1 MGAVQVHGGVGG
13 SGVMPV
19 VQGAFSRAI
28 GSGKALPMS
37 GNEAGCFAL
46 DADTGVLRASAPL
59 PLGATDLVIEV
70 TDSNHWTAQGE
81 LRVNVGAPTPFQ
93 DWMAEQGLGGGMPED
108 DSDGDGVGAWL
119 EYALGG
125 RPTVPDA
132 GIGMTGRPVL
142 PQVSVDAEDN
152 RLRLSFVRRG
162 DAVAAGLRYTVQ
174 FSRTLDRLSWQA
186 AGSAGFAVTETVTPL
201 GVGWEEVVVTLVD
214 PAQAGAPALYGRVKV
229 DAMP

>member
-1 MGAVQVHGGVGG
+1 
-13 SGVMPV
+13 
-19 VQGAFSRAI
+19 
-28 GSGKALPMS
+28 MS

-108 DSDGDGVGAWL
+108 DSDGDGVWAWL
-119 EYALGG
+119 EYAFGG
-125 RPTVPDA
+125 RPTVADSELGVA
-132 GIGMTGRPVL
+132 GRPLL
-142 PQVSVDAEDN
+142 PQVSVDAEDD
-152 RLRLSFVRRG
+152 RLRLSFVRRA
-162 DAVAAGLRYTVQ
+162 DAVAVGLRYTVQ

-186 AGSAGFAVTETVTPL
+186 AGSVGVAVTKTVTPL
-201 GVGWEEVVVTLVD
+201 GAGWEEEVVTLVD
-214 PAQAGAPALYGRVKV
+214 PAQADAPALYGRVKV